1 MQDCAKMLD
10 LSSRKGTCPKHGII
24 QPLPIM
30 ENIWFH
36 LTMDFMLRLPSIRT
50 NQEFI
55 LVVIDKFLKMAHFIT
70 CKNTKDATL
79 IAHLLFQKVVQLHRV
94 PRLLLLTGM

>member
-1 MQDCAKMLD
+1 MQDCAKTLD
-10 LSSRKGTCPKHGII
+10 LSSRKGKCAKHGII
-24 QPLPIM
+24 QPLPIQ

-70 CKNTKDATL
+70 CKKIEDVAL
-79 IAHLLFQKVVQLHRV
+79 VVHLFFRE
-94 PRLLLLTGM
+94 

>member
-10 LSSRKGTCPKHGII
+10 LSSRKGTCAEHGII
-24 QPLPIM
+24 QPLPIL

-36 LTMDFMLRLPSIRT
+36 LTMDFMLRLPFIRT

-70 CKNTKDATL
+70 CKKIEDVAL
-79 IAHLLFQKVVQLHRV
+79 VVHLFFRE
-94 PRLLLLTGM
+94 